1 VLDAAPR
8 ERSAAGA
15 DASAA
20 DRHELSRS
28 CTKLRG
34 VKTVATTHSHA
45 TASGTSESQLV
56 VVEGPDMGRAMRIGD
71 AEKTVGTAS
80 DCDLVLTDERVSSR
94 HFAIRRAGGGC
105 RVRDLGSTN
114 GTLYEG
120 SRVSDADVPPG
131 ATLKVGHTFVRV
143 EPVARPL
150 DVVASQS
157 RRFGELVAESLAM
170 REVFAVLELAA
181 RSDVTVLLEGET
193 GVGKELAARAIH
205 AESERRRGPF
215 VAIDC
220 SALPEN
226 LVESELFGH
235 VKGAFTG
242 ATSARKGAFA
252 RAAGGTLFLD
262 ELATVPLA
270 VQARLLRAIEE
281 RRVRPVGADEEI
293 AVDVRIV
300 GGSREG
306 LAARSAE
313 GVFRPDLFYRL
324 SVLHVTIPPLR
335 KRREDIAPIA
345 SEILRVRGFEDAAVA
360 GPSLDRLFA
369 HDWPGNVRE
378 LRNALDR
385 AIALRPDARSFSE
398 LAIALGSS
406 ERASEL
412 AIRTDLPFA
421 DAKKAVLDV
430 FEKVYLRDLLA
441 RAEGNV
447 SEAARIAG
455 VDRKHF
461 RTLAKRHG
469 LVE

>member
-1 VLDAAPR
+1 
-8 ERSAAGA
+8 
-15 DASAA
+15 
-20 DRHELSRS
+20 
-28 CTKLRG
+28 
-34 VKTVATTHSHA
+34 
-45 TASGTSESQLV
+45 
-56 VVEGPDMGRAMRIGD
+56 MGRAIRIGD
-71 AEKTVGTAS
+71 AEKIVGTAS
-80 DCDLVLTDERVSSR
+80 ECDLVLTDDRVSAR
-94 HFAIRRAGGGC
+94 HFAIRLESSGC
-105 RVRDLGSTN
+105 RVRDLRSTN

-120 SRVSDADVPPG
+120 SRVSEADVPIA

-143 EPVARPL
+143 QPIARAL

-181 RSDVTVLLEGET
+181 RSEVTVLLEGET

-205 AESERRRGPF
+205 SESERRRGPF
-215 VAIDC
+215 IAIDC

-262 ELATVPLA
+262 ELATVPLS

-281 RRVRPVGADEEI
+281 RRVRPVGADDEI

-300 GGSREG
+300 GGTRDG

-313 GVFRPDLFYRL
+313 GTFRPDLFYRL

-335 KRREDIAPIA
+335 KRREDIGPIA
-345 SEILRVRGFEDAAVA
+345 SEILRVRGFEDASV
-360 GPSLDRLFA
+360 GPGLDRLFA
-369 HDWPGNVRE
+369 YDWPGNVRE
-378 LRNALDR
+378 LRNAIDR
-385 AIALRPDARSFSE
+385 AIALRPDARSFAD
-398 LAIALGSS
+398 LAIAVGSAES
-406 ERASEL
+406 TSEL
-412 AIRTDLPFA
+412 AIRTDVPFA

-430 FEKVYLRDLLA
+430 FEKAYLRDLLA
-441 RAEGNV
+441 RTGGNV

-455 VDRKHF
+455 IDRKHF

-469 LVE
+469 LVD

>member
-1 VLDAAPR
+1 M
-8 ERSAAGA
+8 E
-15 DASAA
+15 
-20 DRHELSRS
+20 
-28 CTKLRG
+28 T
-34 VKTVATTHSHA
+34 
-45 TASGTSESQLV
+45 QLV
-56 VVEGPDMGRAMRIGD
+56 VVEGPDMGRAIRIGD
-71 AEKTVGTAS
+71 GEKIVGTAS
-80 DCDLVLTDERVSSR
+80 ECDLVLTDDRVSSR
-94 HFAIRRAGGGC
+94 HFAIRLAGSGC

-120 SRVSDADVPPG
+120 SRVSEADVPIA

-143 EPVARPL
+143 QPVARSL

-252 RAAGGTLFLD
+252 RAASGTLFLD
-262 ELATVPLA
+262 ELATVPLS

-300 GGSREG
+300 GGSRDG

-313 GVFRPDLFYRL
+313 GVFRPDLYYRL

-335 KRREDIAPIA
+335 KRREDIGPIA
-345 SEILRVRGFEDAAVA
+345 SEILRVRGFEDASV
-360 GPSLDRLFA
+360 GPGLERLFA
-369 HDWPGNVRE
+369 YDWPGNVRE
-378 LRNALDR
+378 LRNAIDR
-385 AIALRPDARSFSE
+385 AIALRPSARSFAE
-398 LAIALGSS
+398 LSIAVGATES
-406 ERASEL
+406 ASEL

-430 FEKVYLRDLLA
+430 FEKAYLRDLLA

-455 VDRKHF
+455 IDRKHF